1 MGMSGPDFFQL
12 KELEDIKNQANKCT
26 MGPSF
31 SLIVR
36 ASKDDYASSQSDETR
51 IRYAVVRTVEPD
63 IRAENA
69 ELLKRLALY
78 SNK

>member
-1 MGMSGPDFFQL
+1 MGQRF
-12 KELEDIKNQANKCT
+12 T
-26 MGPSF
+26 
-31 SLIVR
+31 LIVR
-36 ASKDDYASSQSDETR
+36 ASKDEYASSQSEETR

>member
-26 MGPSF
+26 MGQRF
-31 SLIVR
+31 TLIVR
-36 ASKDDYASSQSDETR
+36 ASKDDYAASQSDETR